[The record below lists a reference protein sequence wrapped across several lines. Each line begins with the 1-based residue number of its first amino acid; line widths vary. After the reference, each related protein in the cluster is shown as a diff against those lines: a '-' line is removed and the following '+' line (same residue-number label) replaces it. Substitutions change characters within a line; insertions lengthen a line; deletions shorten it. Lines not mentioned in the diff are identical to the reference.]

1 MVEFLQRSKIHYA
14 LTRSPDVV
22 YESLVKQFWASASK
36 RSDTEIVAM
45 VEGTEFVVT
54 ESLIRTRLQ
63 LDDEN
68 GVYHSN
74 TDEVLAGLRDIG
86 YQSTDTTKWSKNQLC
101 PKWRF
106 LVHLLLQCISNK
118 SSGWDQ
124 FSTLLGCGI
133 VCLSKGL
140 TFNFSKFIFDNL
152 IENIEK
158 EKHKFLMYPRFLQ
171 IILDITTVDR
181 IHVPI
186 KSLG

>member
-1 MVEFLQRSKIHYA
+1 MARLKLKEDHNKFAILNKEKGHERYDSMVEFLQRSKIHYA
-14 LTRSPDVV
+14 LTHSPDVV
-22 YESLVKQFWASASK
+22 YESLVKQFWASITK
-36 RSDTEIVAM
+36 RSDTEIVAT
-45 VEGTEFVVT
+45 VEGTEYVVN

-74 TDEVLAGLRDIG
+74 TEEVFVGLRDIG
-86 YQSTDTTKWSKNQLC
+86 YQGIMTTKWSKNQLC

-118 SSGWDQ
+118 TGAWDQ

-140 TFNFSKFIFDNL
+140 TF
-152 IENIEK
+152 
-158 EKHKFLMYPRFLQ
+158 
-171 IILDITTVDR
+171 
-181 IHVPI
+181 
-186 KSLG
+186 